1 MAVLTNQARAD
12 ASAEYQ
18 RTYAPG
24 ETVSGVTRADIRAAF
39 NAIDDLMFSSE
50 TTINN
55 AFPVA
60 TRNGLTTAQKARL
73 LMAVVAKR
81 YLTGA

>member
-1 MAVLTNQARAD
+1 MPAMSAADRAE

-24 ETVSGVTRADIRAAF
+24 EVVSGVTKADIRAAF
-39 NAIDDLMFSSE
+39 DAIDALMTSSE
-50 TTINN
+50 TTISN

-60 TRNGLTTAQKARL
+60 TRNGLTTPQKARL
-73 LMAVVAKR
+73 LLAVVARR
-81 YLTGA
+81 YLVGA